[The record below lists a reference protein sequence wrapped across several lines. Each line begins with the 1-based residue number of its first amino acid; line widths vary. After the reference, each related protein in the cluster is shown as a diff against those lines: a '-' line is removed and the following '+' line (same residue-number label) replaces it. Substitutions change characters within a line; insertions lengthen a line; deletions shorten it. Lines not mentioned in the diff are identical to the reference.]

1 MIKATKKKFW
11 KNFAATSLVASLL
24 GVIINTMVGDQWTAV
39 AFMACTI
46 SSGIILAEQI
56 YDEQEDNNDEQ

>member
-1 MIKATKKKFW
+1 MTKVTKKKFW